1 MSRIKEEILQILK
14 ENPGSYV
21 SGQQLSEKLGVS
33 RTAIWKHING
43 LKEEGYG
50 LESVTNRGYRLVE
63 VPDIVSE
70 SEIRSALVTKVMAQH
85 VEVYETLDST
95 NIRAKQLA
103 EQGAP
108 EGTLIVA
115 QEQTQGKGRRGRGWT
130 CEKGLD
136 IYMSVILRP
145 ALTPMETAI
154 LTLVAAMAVVEAVRE
169 QTGVMASIK
178 WPNDIVVDGKK
189 LCGILTEM
197 SSETDY
203 VHYAVVGIGIN
214 TNRKGFPPEIAPVA
228 ASLAQILGECVRRS
242 PLIAAV
248 MNAFERRYGQFTQSR
263 SLAPMREEYTALL
276 VNLDE
281 KVAVYRTLPGSLQDK
296 AEVAFTGI
304 ARGIDEDGGLLVETE
319 DGMQTVISGEVSVR
333 GIYGYV

>member
-1 MSRIKEEILQILK
+1 MSEIKEEILRILK
-14 ENPGSYV
+14 ENSESYV
-21 SGQQLSEKLGVS
+21 SGQQLSERLGVS

-63 VPDIVSE
+63 IPDIVSE
-70 SEIRSALVTKVMAQH
+70 CEIGSGLETEFMAQH

-115 QEQTQGKGRRGRGWT
+115 QQQTQGKGRRGRGWT

-145 ALTPMETAI
+145 ALAPMDTPM
-154 LTLVAAMAVVEAVRE
+154 LTLVAAMAVVEAIR
-169 QTGVMASIK
+169 QQSGVPAAIK

-189 LCGILTEM
+189 ICGILTEM

-214 TNRKGFPPEIAPVA
+214 TNRQSFPPEIAQVA
-228 ASLAQILGECVRRS
+228 ASLAQIRGECIRRS

-248 MNAFERRYGQFTQSR
+248 MNAFERRYTQFVESR
-263 SLAPMREEYTALL
+263 SLASMREEYIALL
-276 VNLDE
+276 VNLNQH
-281 KVAVYRTLPGSLQDK
+281 VAVYRTVPGSLQEK
-296 AEVAFTGI
+296 AEPEFTGI
-304 ARGIDEDGGLLVETE
+304 ARGIDERGGLLVETE
-319 DGMQTVISGEVSVR
+319 EGMQTVISGEVSVR

>member
-1 MSRIKEEILQILK
+1 MSEIKEKILRILK
-14 ENPGSYV
+14 ENPEGYV
-21 SGQQLSEKLGVS
+21 SGQQLSERLGVS

-50 LESVTNRGYRLVE
+50 LESSTNRGYRLVE
-63 VPDIVSE
+63 IPDIVSD
-70 SEIRSALVTKVMAQH
+70 SEIRDGLVTDFMAQH
-85 VEVYETLDST
+85 IEVYETLDST
-95 NIRAKQLA
+95 NIRAKQMA

-115 QEQTQGKGRRGRGWT
+115 QQQTQAKGRRGRGWT

-145 ALTPMETAI
+145 ALTPQETTM
-154 LTLVAAMAVVEAVRE
+154 LTLVAAMAVVEGIRQ
-169 QTGVMASIK
+169 QTGVPAVIK

-214 TNRKGFPPEIAPVA
+214 TNRQSFPPEIAQVA
-228 ASLAQILGECVRRS
+228 ASLMQIQGECTRRS

-248 MNAFERRYGQFTQSR
+248 MNAFERRYTQFVRSR

-276 VNLDE
+276 VNLNQ
-281 KVAVYRTLPGSLQDK
+281 KVAVYRGVPGSLQEK
-296 AEVAFTGI
+296 ADVAFTGI
-304 ARGIDEDGGLLVETE
+304 ARGIDESGGLLVETE
-319 DGMQTVISGEVSVR
+319 EGMQTVISGEVSVR